1 MSTETLEYKF
11 SSFYDMIRT
20 YGTQQGS
27 KIALFT
33 EDEKISYSK
42 LLDRVNAFAGYLSAK
57 GIQKDNRVALFVRNS
72 SEFIITLFALSK
84 LGAVAVPI
92 NTFLKSEE
100 LNYILNDSGVMMLV
114 ASSIYQDVVN
124 NSQASELCD
133 LIIWKGEPV
142 IENAFN
148 VKFKDALGANLSAP
162 EVKMTLDNLAVII
175 YTSGTT
181 TGKPKGAMLS
191 YKNIFSNAVAGIDR
205 IKVKSKDRGI
215 VFLPMFHSFTL
226 SVGIILVIYA
236 GASIVIIKSL
246 QPFSNIF
253 KQTLTKRV
261 TLFLGIPDVYNAL
274 AKAKLPWYFMWFNS
288 IRVFVSGA
296 SALREHTLIA
306 MGQKFKKA
314 ALVEG
319 YGLSEASPAICIN
332 PLNKPKGKS
341 VGPAMYG
348 YTIKI
353 VDEKMQEVSRGEVG
367 EIIAKGD
374 NIMLGYLGKPE
385 ATKDIIINGWL
396 LTGDMGY
403 MDEEGYLFIVD
414 RKKDLIISKGINI
427 YPQEIESIID
437 IFEGIKASAV
447 IGIVDEKSGEIPVA
461 YIELKDGIEVI
472 NEVDLRSHL
481 REHLAN
487 FKLPKIIYFID
498 ELPKNATGKILKR
511 VLKDRVSKNS

>member
-1 MSTETLEYKF
+1 MSTEKLEYKF

-20 YGTQQGS
+20 HGTQQGS
-27 KIALFT
+27 KVAIFV

-42 LLDRVNAFAGYLSAK
+42 LLDQVNAFAGYLSAK

-100 LNYILNDSGVMMLV
+100 LSYILNDSGVMMLV
-114 ASSIYQDVVN
+114 ASAIYQDVVN

-133 LIIWKGEPV
+133 LIIWKNEPV
-142 IENAFN
+142 IQNAFN
-148 VKFKDALGANLSAP
+148 VQFKDALSANLSAP
-162 EVKMTLDNLAVII
+162 EVKSSLDDMAVII
-175 YTSGTT
+175 YTSGT

-191 YKNIFSNAVAGIDR
+191 YKNIFSNAVAGIER
-205 IKVKSKDRGI
+205 IKVNSKDRGI

-226 SVGIILVIYA
+226 SVGIILMMYA
-236 GASIVIIKSL
+236 GGSIVIVKSL

-306 MGQKFKKA
+306 MGQKFKKS

-332 PLNKPKGKS
+332 PLNRPKGKS

-353 VDEKMQEVSRGEVG
+353 VDEKMQEVSRGEIG
-367 EIIAKGD
+367 EVIAKGD

-385 ATKDIIINGWL
+385 ATKDTIINGWL

-403 MDEEGYLFIVD
+403 MDKEGYLFIVD

-427 YPQEIESIID
+427 YPQEIESLID
-437 IFEGIKASAV
+437 VFEGVKASAV
-447 IGIVDEKSGEIPVA
+447 IGIIDEKSGEIPVA
-461 YIELKDGIEVI
+461 YIELQEGIDAI
-472 NEVDLRSHL
+472 NEVDLRNHL
-481 REHLAN
+481 RTHLAN
-487 FKLPKIIYFID
+487 FKLPKIVYFID
-498 ELPKNATGKILKR
+498 KLPKNATGKILKR
-511 VLKDRVSKNS
+511 VLKERESS